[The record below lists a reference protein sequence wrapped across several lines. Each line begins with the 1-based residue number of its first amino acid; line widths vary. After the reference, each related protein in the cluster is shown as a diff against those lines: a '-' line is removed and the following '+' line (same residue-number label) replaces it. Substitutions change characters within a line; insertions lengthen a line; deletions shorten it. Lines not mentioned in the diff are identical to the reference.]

1 MSLTPN
7 PFGTDITT
15 EDILDTLGFFD
26 DWEERYKYIIDL
38 GKQLPAMPDE
48 KKVDDHL
55 IRGCQ
60 SQVWLETEQNG
71 DSFEFQADSDAFIV
85 KGLLGVILAAYNNK
99 SGGEILEFDIE
110 QYFEQLD
117 LLRHLSPTRGN
128 GLRAMVQRIREIA
141 GA

>member
-1 MSLTPN
+1 
-7 PFGTDITT
+7 
-15 EDILDTLGFFD
+15 
-26 DWEERYKYIIDL
+26 
-38 GKQLPAMPDE
+38 MPDE
-48 KKVDDHL
+48 LKTEDRL